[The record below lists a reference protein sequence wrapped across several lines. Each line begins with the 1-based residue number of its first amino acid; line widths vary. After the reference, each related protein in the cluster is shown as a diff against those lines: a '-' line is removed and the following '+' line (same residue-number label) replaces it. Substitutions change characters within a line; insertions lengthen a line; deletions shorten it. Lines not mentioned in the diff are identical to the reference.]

1 MFKFLSLIP
10 ILLWK
15 RRWRKWK
22 LVTLQQS
29 HSHGALRGTVHLQCT
44 PLLMPRWWVSEE
56 QWLRG
61 RQSLPKVDGPKRE
74 TWLQILYSFHYV
86 TCGTTYALTKIS
98 SVAWPSLTDSPFN
111 CCCNCPMA
119 WGRSRDG
126 INQSWSSSSSI
137 SWKQRS
143 KNSCSCSSS
152 STWQA
157 TGKSSDLTV
166 PVGLTLS
173 SLFLPLSFRGYNFA
187 TKNDLVWDLLRI
199 MILLMK
205 G

>member
-1 MFKFLSLIP
+1 MKIPLEKMKVGDAAAITFPQCFKRCSA
-10 ILLWK
+10 
-15 RRWRKWK
+15 
-22 LVTLQQS
+22 S
-29 HSHGALRGTVHLQCT
+29 SMH
-44 PLLMPRWWVSEE
+44 PLLMPRWWGKK

-61 RQSLPKVDGPKRE
+61 RQSLPKVVGPKRE

-98 SVAWPSLTDSPFN
+98 SESRPSLTDSPFN

-126 INQSWSSSSSI
+126 INQSWSSSSNI

-157 TGKSSDLTV
+157 KQKSSDLTV
-166 PVGLTLS
+166 PVGLKLS
-173 SLFLPLSFRGYNFA
+173 SFFLPLSFRGYYFA
-187 TKNDLVWDLLRI
+187 TKNDLVWDLRRTT
-199 MILLMK
+199 MLLMK

>member
-1 MFKFLSLIP
+1 MRIP
-10 ILLWK
+10 LEKMRAGDAAAITFAQCCKRCRASPMHRLVNA
-15 RRWRKWK
+15 RRWVKK
-22 LVTLQQS
+22 
-29 HSHGALRGTVHLQCT
+29 
-44 PLLMPRWWVSEE
+44 

-61 RQSLPKVDGPKRE
+61 RQSLPKVVGPKRDVAPNP
-74 TWLQILYSFHYV
+74 IFFHYV
-86 TCGTTYALTKIS
+86 TRGTTYALTKIS
-98 SVAWPSLTDSPFN
+98 SESWPSLMDSPFN

-126 INQSWSSSSSI
+126 INQSWSSSSNI

-157 TGKSSDLTV
+157 KQKSSDLTV

-173 SLFLPLSFRGYNFA
+173 SSFLPLSFRGYYFA

-199 MILLMK
+199 MMLLMK